1 MSAIHASQL
10 SFFAAHAP
18 FDRMEPGPLLWMLE
32 RMNLAYYAQK
42 EVIVSPEQGVVG
54 RFLVIKQGMV
64 QGEQSVADASEADTW
79 LELSEGECFPLG
91 ALLAH
96 RPVASVYRAAKDTF
110 CYELPDADFHTLLGM
125 SAPFRD
131 FCTRRIANLLEHSKQ
146 VIQAQYTQSGAE
158 QQSLTSPLSAI
169 IRREPI
175 TCSPQ
180 TSVREALEKMHESH
194 IGSMVAVDDAKRPL
208 GILTLPDVLERI
220 VLPQINLDQ
229 PVIDVMTTQLTTLP
243 PHALAHEA
251 ALMMAKHGF
260 RHVLIVDNK
269 RLVGLV
275 SEKDLF
281 ALQRVGLRQIGSAI
295 RHAQGVEDL
304 QQSAADIRR
313 MAHNMMAQGVAAEQ
327 LTQFISTFNDLLTVR
342 IIELECTATKFCA
355 TQLVDRL
362 CWMALGSEGRFEQT
376 LSTDQD
382 NALIFTVPDGMS
394 ADQVREQLLPMAK
407 RINDTLALCG
417 FPLCRGNVMAS
428 NPQWCLSLEEW
439 RDIFLNWIMH
449 GTPEALL
456 HASIFFDF
464 RSLYGAHA
472 LAEEL
477 RLWLAR
483 AAIDHPLFLRQ
494 MAENAMCNRPPLGL
508 VRDFVLGKENTLDL
522 KLNGITPFVDA
533 ARIFSL
539 AVGVTSTST
548 IQRLRQSAATLHIPE
563 TEVDGWI
570 NAFLFIQMLR
580 LRHHYEVSVQQRDV
594 DTQTLNN
601 LIDPAMLNEL
611 DRRIL
616 KEAFR
621 QARKVQTRLVL
632 NYQL

>member
-1 MSAIHASQL
+1 MSAIHSSQL

-18 FDRMEPGPLLWMLE
+18 FDRMENAHLLWMIE
-32 RMNLAYYAQK
+32 RMTLAYYAQN
-42 EVIVSPEQGVVG
+42 EVIVSPEQGDAA

-64 QGEQSVADASEADTW
+64 QGEQNVAHVSETDTW
-79 LELSEGECFPLG
+79 LELVEGECFPLG

-96 RPVASVYRAAKDTF
+96 RPVASVYRSVKDTF
-110 CYELPDADFHTLLGM
+110 CYELPLADFHELLGL

-146 VIQAQYTQSGAE
+146 VIQAQYTQSSAE

-169 IRREPI
+169 ICRTPV
-175 TCSPQ
+175 TCAPD
-180 TSVREALEKMHESH
+180 TSVREVLARMHELRV
-194 IGSMVAVDDAKRPL
+194 GSMIAVDSDGRPL

-220 VLPQINLDQ
+220 ALPQIDLAL
-229 PVIDVMTTQLTTLP
+229 PVIGIMTRELTWLRP
-243 PHALAHEA
+243 QALAYEA
-251 ALMMAKHGF
+251 ALEMAKQGF
-260 RHVLIVDNK
+260 RHVLVVENE
-269 RLVGLV
+269 RLIGLV

-281 ALQRVGLRQIGSAI
+281 ALQRVGLRQIGSSI
-295 RHAQGVEDL
+295 RHAKSQEEL
-304 QQSAADIRR
+304 KQSAADIRH

-342 IIELECTATKFCA
+342 VVELEYAASGITATA
-355 TQLVDRL
+355 LADGL

-382 NALIFTVPDGMS
+382 NALIFTVPDGMT
-394 ADQVREQLLPMAK
+394 AEQVRQTLLPVAH
-407 RINDTLALCG
+407 RINETLALCG

-428 NPQWCLSLEEW
+428 NPQWCLSLDEW
-439 RDIFLNWIMH
+439 KRTFSNWITN

-456 HASIFFDF
+456 HSSIFFDF
-464 RSLYGAHA
+464 RALHGAHQ

-477 RLWLAR
+477 HLWLSRVASDNTR
-483 AAIDHPLFLRQ
+483 FLHQ
-494 MAENAMCNRPPLGL
+494 LAENAMSIRPPLGL
-508 VRDFVLGKENTLDL
+508 VRDFVVGKEHTLDL

-539 AVGVTSTST
+539 AAGVTQTST
-548 IQRLRQSAATLHIPE
+548 LARLRTSAAKLKIHSS
-563 TEVDGWI
+563 EVEAWI
-570 NAFLFIQMLR
+570 DAFLFIQVLR
-580 LRHHYEVSVQQRDV
+580 MRHHDEGREQGLSDEEL
-594 DTQTLNN
+594 DNC
-601 LIDPAMLNEL
+601 IDPEALHEL

-621 QARKVQTRLVL
+621 QARKLQARLAL
-632 NYQL
+632 EYHL

>member
-18 FDRMEPGPLLWMLE
+18 FDRMERAHLIWMME
-32 RMNLAYYAQK
+32 RMKLGYYAEG
-42 EVIVSPEQGVVG
+42 EVIVSPELSAVN

-64 QGEQSVADASEADTW
+64 HGEQNVANASEADTW
-79 LELSEGECFPLG
+79 LELAEGECFPLG

-96 RPVASVYRAAKDTF
+96 RPVASVYRAGKDTF
-110 CYELPDADFHTLLGM
+110 CYELPVADFHTLLGM
-125 SAPFRD
+125 SEPFRD

-158 QQSLTSPLSAI
+158 QQSLASPLSAI
-169 IRREPI
+169 IRRAPV

-180 TSVREALEKMHESH
+180 TSILAVLEQMHESR
-194 IGSMVAVDDAKRPL
+194 IGSMVAVDDAGRPL
-208 GILTLPDVLERI
+208 GILTLPDVLARI
-220 VLPQINLDQ
+220 VLPQIDLAQ
-229 PVIDVMTTQLTTLP
+229 PVIGVMTTQLTTLP
-243 PHALAHEA
+243 PQALAHEA
-251 ALMMAKHGF
+251 ALMMAKQGF
-260 RHVLIVDNK
+260 RHVLIVDNG

-281 ALQRVGLRQIGSAI
+281 ALQRVGFRQIGTAI
-295 RHAQGVEDL
+295 RHAQRLEEL
-304 QQSAADIRR
+304 QQAAADIRS
-313 MAHNMMAQGVAAEQ
+313 MAHNMMAQGVAAEH

-342 IIELECTATKFCA
+342 IIELEFAASNLGKTAD
-355 TQLVDRL
+355 QL
-362 CWMALGSEGRFEQT
+362 CWLALGSEGRFEQT

-382 NALIFTVPDGMS
+382 NALIFTVPEGMTT
-394 ADQVREQLLPMAK
+394 DQVREQLLPVAR

-439 RDIFLNWIMH
+439 KHRFLDWIINSA
-449 GTPEALL
+449 PEALL

-464 RSLYGAHA
+464 RSLYGAHT

-483 AAIDHPLFLRQ
+483 IASDNTRFQHQ
-494 MAENAMCNRPPLGL
+494 MAENAMRIRPPLGL

-539 AVGVTSTST
+539 ATGVTHTST
-548 IQRLRQSAATLHIPE
+548 IQRLRQSAAVLHIPE

-580 LRHHYEVSVQQRDV
+580 LRHHYETSVQAKQP
-594 DTQTLNN
+594 LNN
-601 LIDPAMLNEL
+601 LIDPALLNEL

-621 QARKVQTRLVL
+621 QARKAQTRLAL

>member
-1 MSAIHASQL
+1 MEHA
-10 SFFAAHAP
+10 H
-18 FDRMEPGPLLWMLE
+18 LLWMLG
-32 RMNLAYYAQK
+32 RMRIAYYAQG
-42 EVIVSPEQGVVG
+42 EVILSPEQGAAE

-64 QGEQSVADASEADTW
+64 QGEQNVADASEADTW

-96 RPVASVYRAAKDTF
+96 RSVASIYRAGKDTF
-110 CYELPDADFHTLLGM
+110 CYELPVADFHTLLGL
-125 SAPFRD
+125 SVPFRD

-146 VIQAQYTQSGAE
+146 VIQAQYTQSSTG

-169 IRREPI
+169 IRRAPI
-175 TCSPQ
+175 TCSAQ
-180 TSVREALEKMHESH
+180 TSVREVLQQMHESR
-194 IGSMVAVDDAKRPL
+194 IGSMVAVDDDGRPL
-208 GILTLPDVLERI
+208 GILTLPDVLARI
-220 VLPQINLDQ
+220 ALPQTDLDQ
-229 PVIDVMTTQLTTLP
+229 PVIGVMTTQLTALP
-243 PHALAHEA
+243 PQALAHEA
-251 ALMMAKHGF
+251 ALVMAKQGF
-260 RHVLIVDNK
+260 RHVLVVENE

-295 RHAQGVEDL
+295 RHAQTVEEL
-304 QQSAADIRR
+304 QQSAADIRS

-342 IIELECTATKFCA
+342 IIELEFAA
-355 TQLVDRL
+355 SHPVMAADRL
-362 CWMALGSEGRFEQT
+362 CWIALGSEGRLEQT

-382 NALIFTVPDGMS
+382 NALIFTVPEGMT
-394 ADQVREQLLPMAK
+394 ADQVREQLLPVAR
-407 RINDTLALCG
+407 RINETLARCG

-439 RDIFLNWIMH
+439 RGIFLNWIMH

-464 RSLYGAHA
+464 RSVYGAHA

-477 RLWLAR
+477 RLWLTKIAS
-483 AAIDHPLFLRQ
+483 DNSLFLRQ
-494 MAENAMCNRPPLGL
+494 MAENAMRNRPPLG
-508 VRDFVLGKENTLDL
+508 VMRDFVLGKENTLDL

-539 AVGVTSTST
+539 ATGVTLTST
-548 IQRLRQSAATLHIPE
+548 IQRLRQSAAALHIPV
-563 TEVDGWI
+563 TEVDSWI

-580 LRHHYEVSVQQRDV
+580 LRHHYETSAQAKQP
-594 DTQTLNN
+594 LNN

-621 QARKVQTRLVL
+621 QARKVQTRLAL

>member
-1 MSAIHASQL
+1 LSAIHASQL

-18 FDRMEPGPLLWMLE
+18 FDRMERANLVWMLE
-32 RMNLAYYAQK
+32 RMKLGYYAES
-42 EVIVSPEQGVVG
+42 EVIVSPEQNAVD
-54 RFLVIKQGMV
+54 RFLVIKHGMV
-64 QGEQSVADASEADTW
+64 HGEQNVADASEADTW
-79 LELSEGECFPLG
+79 LELAEGECFPLG
-91 ALLAH
+91 ALLAN
-96 RPVASVYRAAKDTF
+96 RPVASVYRAGKDTF
-110 CYELPDADFHTLLGM
+110 CYELPAADFHTLLEM

-169 IRREPI
+169 IHRAPI

-180 TSVREALEKMHESH
+180 TSVRAVLQQMHESR
-194 IGSMVAVDDAKRPL
+194 IGSMVAVDDAGRPL
-208 GILTLPDVLERI
+208 GILTLPDVLARI
-220 VLPQINLDQ
+220 ALPQIDLAQ
-229 PVIDVMTTQLTTLP
+229 PVIGVMTTQLTTLP
-243 PHALAHEA
+243 PQALAHEA
-251 ALMMAKHGF
+251 ALMMVKQGF
-260 RHVLIVDNK
+260 RHVLVVENE

-295 RHAQGVEDL
+295 RHAQHPEEL
-304 QQSAADIRR
+304 QQAAADIRS

-327 LTQFISTFNDLLTVR
+327 LTQFISTFNDLLTTRV
-342 IIELECTATKFCA
+342 IELECTASGLGA
-355 TQLVDRL
+355 TPLTERL

-382 NALIFTVPDGMS
+382 NALIFTVPGGIT
-394 ADQVREQLLPMAK
+394 ADQARVQLLPMAK

-417 FPLCRGNVMAS
+417 FPLCRGKVMAS

-439 RDIFLNWIMH
+439 KRTFSGWITN

-464 RSLYGAHA
+464 RALYGVHA

-477 RLWLAR
+477 RQWLAR
-483 AAIDHPLFLRQ
+483 VASDNTRFLHQ
-494 MAENAMCNRPPLGL
+494 MAENAMSIRPPLGV
-508 VRDFVLGKENTLDL
+508 VRDFVMGKEHKLDL

-539 AVGVTSTST
+539 ATGVTHTST
-548 IQRLRQSAATLHIPE
+548 LQRLRASAAKMNVHSSEIE
-563 TEVDGWI
+563 AWI
-570 NAFLFIQMLR
+570 DAFLFIQVLR
-580 LRHHYEVSVQQRDV
+580 LRHHDEEKTQGVSD
-594 DTQTLNN
+594 DALDNF
-601 LIDPAMLNEL
+601 IDPEHLNEL

-621 QARKVQTRLVL
+621 QARKLQARLAL
-632 NYQL
+632 EYHL